1 MAIQQLATL
10 WTPDRWFPA
19 IAERQATFPYLFN
32 SKAVKRTDRL
42 TELVSGAGTI
52 ANMPFLKDITDQANE
67 VQVEH
72 TAPTTI
78 NGAPGDV
85 VKYPILNRVTKNS
98 WTAMSANVSGAD
110 IMPYVWG
117 SMAERRLKQDQTTL
131 INYLRGVFGTG
142 GAANAAAQLSDVRFG
157 GTTAEPFI
165 ENPGSDPA
173 NQYLIS
179 VNMIIRT
186 KALLAELEDTLKSG
200 CMFVHPDIKASLEI
214 LDAISFRTT
223 EPGVQS
229 GLPFAITTYR
239 GIPLFVS
246 SALRRAGTGNGYVY
260 DSYLIAEGSLGF
272 GEKPQLG
279 DQPDL
284 ASLSYFYDRDLND
297 YLIWDRN
304 RIAFSVDGVSFTG
317 TPSAS
322 SATDAELATPGN
334 YSLKYQ
340 SANRCGAAA
349 LRTNG

>member
-1 MAIQQLATL
+1 MAITQLTNL

-32 SKAVKRTDRL
+32 SKAVRRSDRL

-52 ANMPFLKDITDQANE
+52 ANMPFLKDITDQTNE
-67 VQVEH
+67 VQIEH

-110 IMPYVWG
+110 IMPFVWG

-131 INYLRGVFGTG
+131 VNYLRGVLGTG
-142 GAANAAAQLSDVRFG
+142 GAANAAAALSDVRFG

-165 ENPGSDPA
+165 ESPGTSPA
-173 NQYLIS
+173 NQYLFS
-179 VNMIIRT
+179 VNMFVRA
-186 KALLAELEDTLKSG
+186 KALLGELADTLKNG
-200 CMFVHPDIKASLEI
+200 CMFLHPDILAGLEV
-214 LDAISFRTT
+214 LDAISFRTV
-223 EPGVQS
+223 EPGLQS
-229 GLPFAITTYR
+229 SLPFAITTYR
-239 GIPLFVS
+239 NIPLFVS
-246 SALRRAGTGNGYVY
+246 QALRRAGTGNGYVY
-260 DSYLIAEGSLGF
+260 DTYLLAEGTIGY

-297 YLIWDRN
+297 YIIWDRN
-304 RIAFSVDGVSFTG
+304 RLSFSVDGVSFTG
-317 TPSAS
+317 SPSAS
-322 SATDAELATPGN
+322 SATDAELATTTN
-334 YSLKYQ
+334 YALKYQ
-340 SANRCGAAA
+340 SAARCGVVAI
-349 LRTNG
+349 RTNG